1 MAGDRTVAFIF
12 ELIDRFSPMA
22 QRLGQAAASAEKMIM
37 GMGRSADAAERSIN
51 TLAANQGRVAQ
62 SFERSARAAREA
74 ERANELYYK
83 SAARQ
88 ERMQL
93 QMLERHQAKQ
103 QLIASGQL
111 PGAAGRRHA
120 GAMDMMNAYVGFTM
134 AQGLQ
139 TGFGKFLD
147 DANLQRVGRQKM
159 GLVGFKGDLMRDAEQ
174 AASAMSKK
182 YGNLSKG
189 EVFEMLHEG
198 VAIHGNAHESIANI
212 EQQAKLMSFISAYE
226 GGKHSMHGGKT
237 FREVQAWIKSMEM
250 KGTLNETDP
259 AKRKQMIDDYVQAGM
274 AIKVA
279 YPSSQLNLTDMLLM
293 QKRAGTAWYNLS
305 DEFRF
310 GYAPAMAQE
319 RGGQIV
325 GTALM
330 SSFAS
335 IRGGKKLSKAELATM
350 RQYGLLDSKSGRWT
364 DEFQKTW
371 ANNPFLAA
379 EDIAGRVARAKHLD
393 PHDDKQK
400 EQLSNELTKA
410 FSWLFP
416 NRTASTQF
424 LDLVFNNENFKKHA
438 EYMSLV
444 RKEMKEIEKAA
455 ENGSVF
461 YASTKGGA
469 EASAGK
475 QWHNLMAAIG
485 GPMLDPYIVR
495 MNKFAS
501 GFNRLSEGLTSFWK
515 NNPGIAASVG
525 SGSTMALGLLTGI
538 AGLAG
543 VGFLLGGLKMG
554 LGMVPGLGL
563 IGGAARMGAGV
574 AAGGLTLPLAVA
586 SVAAQAMMMRGSA
599 AAAVPLAGGA
609 SSRMIAGM
617 TAAGRAAEVVAPL
630 WLRVARMFSWVG
642 LAGYGAYSLY
652 ENRDRLRA
660 FGRDASNVGQNAYY
674 MRLFSGDTM
683 QAINKMLSK
692 YDLPPLDVSS
702 IQKALSTAGQ
712 LIMQAAQKLLNTD
725 IGKFIRFQMGL
736 MSFKDFYGDNP
747 RNSPWLDGASEEMI
761 RKVEAKVA
769 AEKIKERNDEF
780 AGYYDK
786 FGRTYWNDPLSTMIQ
801 REQNPRFY
809 GSASVIA
816 DLQRY
821 GDPDYLAGKGGG
833 YLGGFSASAAN
844 IDFGSAARGEGMRE
858 IAIRTEVTQATP
870 LNGQVTVRVEGTVNG
885 PVNGGGTA
893 NVTGAVQAKSDASRG
908 ESAPAGK

>member
-12 ELIDRFSPMA
+12 ELVDRFSPMA
-22 QRLGQAAASAEKMIM
+22 QRLGQAAANAEKLIM
-37 GMGRSADAAERSIN
+37 GMGRSANQAERSMN
-51 TLAANQGRVAQ
+51 TLAVNQGRVAQ

-74 ERANELYYK
+74 ERANQLYYN
-83 SAARQ
+83 SAARM

-93 QMLERHQAKQ
+93 AMLERHQAKQ

-111 PGAAGRRHA
+111 PGGHA
-120 GAMDMMNAYVGFTM
+120 RGMRQQGIMDMMNAYVGFQM
-134 AQGLQ
+134 VQGMQ
-139 TGFGKFLD
+139 VGFGKFLD
-147 DANLQRVGRQKM
+147 DANEQRLARTKM
-159 GLVGFKGDLMRDAEQ
+159 GMVGFKGGLMGDADRI
-174 AASAMSKK
+174 ATALSGK
-182 YGNLSKG
+182 YKNLSKADIL
-189 EVFEMLHEG
+189 EQLYEG
-198 VAIHGNAHESIANI
+198 VAIHGDAHHALENVEA
-212 EQQAKLMSFISAYE
+212 QTKLASFLQGFQ
-226 GGKHSMHGGKT
+226 GGAHGNRSKEWN
-237 FREVQAWIKSMEM
+237 REVFAAIKSMEM
-250 KGTLNETDP
+250 YGVLNTHDEETKKRDIESYLGSMMAMKALYGDQ
-259 AKRKQMIDDYVQAGM
+259 AKIGEYLTTQRRAGM
-274 AIKVA
+274 SFYRFDENFRMNVLPALVQEAGGATTGQQAMTA
-279 YPSSQLNLTDMLLM
+279 YQTI
-293 QKRAGTAWYNLS
+293 AG
-305 DEFRF
+305 
-310 GYAPAMAQE
+310 
-319 RGGQIV
+319 
-325 GTALM
+325 GTKLRKDQM
-330 SSFAS
+330 KYL
-335 IRGGKKLSKAELATM
+335 KK
-350 RQYGLLDSKSGRWT
+350 YGLLEGDRFAKS
-364 DEFQKTW
+364 FQKMFTDDPTIAA
-371 ANNPFLAA
+371 ANLLERAEKIYGKNDPKLMDKLLDDLGHMAPNRNMAQFFANLLRNKDNIHKHVQAMKQVRIEMDKIAKGEFFAA
-379 EDIAGRVARAKHLD
+379 T
-393 PHDDKQK
+393 
-400 EQLSNELTKA
+400 TKA
-410 FSWLFP
+410 
-416 NRTASTQF
+416 
-424 LDLVFNNENFKKHA
+424 
-438 EYMSLV
+438 
-444 RKEMKEIEKAA
+444 
-455 ENGSVF
+455 
-461 YASTKGGA
+461 GA
-469 EASAGK
+469 EASFTK
-475 QWHNLMAAIG
+475 QWHNLMAALG
-485 GPMLDPYIVR
+485 GPMLDPYIQR
-495 MNKFAS
+495 MNSFADTLHK
-501 GFNRLSEGLTSFWK
+501 LSNGLSDLFKSNPAVGKMFGQGSNIALTGLTALMA
-515 NNPGIAASVG
+515 GAA
-525 SGSTMALGLLTGI
+525 A
-538 AGLAG
+538 
-543 VGFLLGGLKMG
+543 GFLFGGLKAG
-554 LGMVPGLGL
+554 LGMLP
-563 IGGAARMGAGV
+563 GAGLLMKAGTLGSGA
-574 AAGGLTLPLAVA
+574 AAGGAMLPLA
-586 SVAAQAMMMRGSA
+586 M
-599 AAAVPLAGGA
+599 A

-617 TAAGRAAEVVAPL
+617 TAAAKAAEVVAPL